1 MASLAQQMRALDDTD
16 HKILAL
22 LRENARRT
30 LADIGEQVSLS
41 VAAVKRRVERLE
53 RDGVIRGY
61 TARVDTSAM
70 DEAIEVIMEVYCAD
84 RTSPGD
90 VRPSFEHLDEV
101 VTAFTVSGE
110 PDVLLRLR
118 VDSVSHLEDLVER
131 VRRDPNVVRTRTMLV
146 LSTIIDRSGEM

>member
-1 MASLAQQMRALDDTD
+1 MRALDDID
-16 HKILAL
+16 HKILVL
-22 LRENARRT
+22 MRENSRRT
-30 LADIGEQVSLS
+30 LADIGGHVSLS

-61 TARVDTSAM
+61 TARIDNSLLG
-70 DEAIEVIMEVYCAD
+70 DAIEVVMEVYCAD

-90 VRPSFEHLDEV
+90 IRPSFEHLDEV
-101 VTAFTVSGE
+101 VTGFTVSGE

-118 VDSVSHLEDLVER
+118 VDSVAHLEELVER

-146 LSTIIDRSGEM
+146 LSTFLDRSAELS

>member
-1 MASLAQQMRALDDTD
+1 MRPLDDTD

-22 LRENARRT
+22 MRENSRRT
-30 LADIGEQVSLS
+30 LADIGGHVSLS
-41 VAAVKRRVERLE
+41 VAAVKRRVARLE

-61 TARVDTSAM
+61 TARIDSSLLG
-70 DEAIEVIMEVYCAD
+70 DAIEVVMEVYCAD

-90 VRPSFEHLDEV
+90 IRPSFEQLDEV
-101 VTAFTVSGE
+101 VTGFTVSGE

-118 VDSVSHLEDLVER
+118 VDSVAHLEEVVER

-146 LSTIIDRSGEM
+146 LSTFLDRSAELS

>member
-1 MASLAQQMRALDDTD
+1 MRPLNDID

-22 LRENARRT
+22 LRENSRRT
-30 LADIGEQVSLS
+30 LADIAARVSLS

-61 TARVDTSAM
+61 TARIDTSM
-70 DEAIEVIMEVYCAD
+70 LDDAIEVLMEVYCAD

-90 VRPSFEHLDEV
+90 IRPSFEHLDEV
-101 VTAFTVSGE
+101 VTGFTVSGE

-118 VDSVSHLEDLVER
+118 VDSVAHLEEVVER
-131 VRRDPNVVRTRTMLV
+131 IRRDPNVVRTRTMLV
-146 LSTIIDRSGEM
+146 LSTFLDRSAELS

>member
-1 MASLAQQMRALDDTD
+1 MRPLDEID

-22 LRENARRT
+22 LRENSRRT
-30 LADIGEQVSLS
+30 LADIGGQVSLS

-53 RDGVIRGY
+53 RDGVIKGY
-61 TARVDTSAM
+61 TARIDTSM
-70 DEAIEVIMEVYCAD
+70 FGDAIEVVMEVYCAD

-90 VRPSFEHLDEV
+90 IRPSFEHLEEV
-101 VTAFTVSGE
+101 VTGFTVSGE

-118 VDSVSHLEDLVER
+118 VDSVAHLEELVER

-146 LSTIIDRSGEM
+146 LSTFLDRSAELS

>member
-1 MASLAQQMRALDDTD
+1 MQRMRPLDETD

-22 LRENARRT
+22 LREDGRRT
-30 LADIGEQVSLS
+30 LADIGQHVALS
-41 VAAVKRRVERLE
+41 VSAVKRRVGRLE

-61 TARVDTSAM
+61 TARIDTSM
-70 DEAIEVIMEVYCAD
+70 LEEAIEVVMEVYCAD

-90 VRPSFEHLDEV
+90 IRPSFENLDEV

-118 VDSVSHLEDLVER
+118 VESVRHLEEVVER
-131 VRRDPNVVRTRTMLV
+131 LRRDPNVVRTRTMLV
-146 LSTIIDRSGEM
+146 LSTFLDRSAEI

>member
-1 MASLAQQMRALDDTD
+1 MRPIDQID

-22 LRENARRT
+22 MRENSRRT
-30 LADIGEQVSLS
+30 LADIGGQVSLS

-61 TARVDTSAM
+61 TARIDSSLLG
-70 DEAIEVIMEVYCAD
+70 DAIEVLMEVYCAD

-101 VTAFTVSGE
+101 VTGFTVSGE

-118 VDSVSHLEDLVER
+118 VDSVAHLEQMVER
-131 VRRDPNVVRTRTMLV
+131 IRRDPNVVRTRTMLV
-146 LSTIIDRSGEM
+146 LSTFLDRSAELS

>member
-1 MASLAQQMRALDDTD
+1 MRALDDVD
-16 HKILAL
+16 RKILSL
-22 LRENARRT
+22 LRENSRRT

-61 TARVDTSAM
+61 TARIDTSLLG
-70 DEAIEVIMEVYCAD
+70 EAIEVVMEVYCAD

-90 VRPSFEHLDEV
+90 IRASFEDLDEV
-101 VTAFTVSGE
+101 VTAFTVSGD
-110 PDVLLRLR
+110 PDVVLRLR
-118 VDSVSHLEDLVER
+118 VDNVAHLEQIVER

-146 LSTIIDRSGEM
+146 LSTILDRTAELS

>member
-1 MASLAQQMRALDDTD
+1 MRPLDDTD
-16 HKILAL
+16 HKILVL

-30 LADIGEQVSLS
+30 LADIGGHVSLS

-61 TARVDTSAM
+61 TARVDNSLLG
-70 DEAIEVIMEVYCAD
+70 DAIEVVMEVYCAD

-90 VRPSFEHLDEV
+90 IRPSFEHLDEV
-101 VTAFTVSGE
+101 VTGFTVSGE

-118 VDSVSHLEDLVER
+118 VDSVAHLEEVVER

-146 LSTIIDRSGEM
+146 LSTFLDRSAELS

>member
-1 MASLAQQMRALDDTD
+1 MRPLDDID

-22 LRENARRT
+22 MRENSRRT
-30 LADIGEQVSLS
+30 LADIGGHVSLS
-41 VAAVKRRVERLE
+41 VAAVKRRVARLE

-61 TARVDTSAM
+61 TARIDSSLLG
-70 DEAIEVIMEVYCAD
+70 DAIEVVMEVYCAD

-90 VRPSFEHLDEV
+90 IRPSFEHLDEV
-101 VTAFTVSGE
+101 VTGFTVSGE

-118 VDSVSHLEDLVER
+118 VDSVAHLEEVVER

-146 LSTIIDRSGEM
+146 LSTFLDRSAELS

>member
-1 MASLAQQMRALDDTD
+1 M
-16 HKILAL
+16 
-22 LRENARRT
+22 RENSRRT
-30 LADIGEQVSLS
+30 LADIGGQVSLS

-61 TARVDTSAM
+61 TARIDSSLLG
-70 DEAIEVIMEVYCAD
+70 DAIEVLMEVYCAD

-101 VTAFTVSGE
+101 VTGFTVSGE

-118 VDSVSHLEDLVER
+118 VDSVAHLEQMVER
-131 VRRDPNVVRTRTMLV
+131 IRRDPNVVRTRTMLV
-146 LSTIIDRSGEM
+146 LSTFLDRSAELS

>member
-1 MASLAQQMRALDDTD
+1 MRPLDDID

-22 LRENARRT
+22 MRENSRRT
-30 LADIGEQVSLS
+30 LADIGAQVSLS

-53 RDGVIRGY
+53 RDGVIKGY
-61 TARVDTSAM
+61 TARIDTSM
-70 DEAIEVIMEVYCAD
+70 FGDAIEVVMEVYCAD

-90 VRPSFEHLDEV
+90 IRPSFEHLNEV
-101 VTAFTVSGE
+101 VTGFTVSGE

-118 VDSVSHLEDLVER
+118 VDSVAHLEELVER

-146 LSTIIDRSGEM
+146 LSTFLDRSAELS

>member
-1 MASLAQQMRALDDTD
+1 MRPLNDID

-22 LRENARRT
+22 LRENSRRT
-30 LADIGEQVSLS
+30 LADIGGRVSLS

-61 TARVDTSAM
+61 TARIDTSM
-70 DEAIEVIMEVYCAD
+70 LDDAIEVLMEVYCAD

-101 VTAFTVSGE
+101 VTGFTVSGE

-118 VDSVSHLEDLVER
+118 VDSVAHLEEVVER
-131 VRRDPNVVRTRTMLV
+131 IRRDPNVVRTRTMLV
-146 LSTIIDRSGEM
+146 LSTFLDRSAELS

>member
-1 MASLAQQMRALDDTD
+1 MRPLDDTD

-22 LRENARRT
+22 LRENSRRT
-30 LADIGEQVSLS
+30 LADIGGHVSLS

-61 TARVDTSAM
+61 TARVDHSLLG
-70 DEAIEVIMEVYCAD
+70 DAIEVVMEVYCAD

-90 VRPSFEHLDEV
+90 ISPSFEHLDEV
-101 VTAFTVSGE
+101 VTGFTVSGE

-118 VDSVSHLEDLVER
+118 VDSVAHLEA
-131 VRRDPNVVRTRTMLV
+131 VV
-146 LSTIIDRSGEM
+146 